1 MKPSHYQAIY
11 SHDQDWSQWQQLCH
25 VRLQELMNCPGA
37 HKLLQAVYWY
47 GWWWLWSPLTT
58 RAIYSH
64 DQDWSQWQQLCHVRL
79 QELMNCPGAHKLLQ
93 PVCWYGW
100 WLWSPLTTRLYIVTI
115 RTGVSDNSYVMSGCR
130 SLWTAQVLI
139 SSCSLSADM
148 GGGYEALSL
157 PGYI

>member
-1 MKPSHYQAIY
+1 MAKTNLMINISYIQTSCLISCIY
-11 SHDQDWSQWQQLCH
+11 LKIWSC
-25 VRLQELMNCPGA
+25 
-37 HKLLQAVYWY
+37 QAVCWC
-47 GWWWLWSPLTT
+47 GW
-58 RAIYSH
+58 
-64 DQDWSQWQQLCHVRL
+64 
-79 QELMNCPGAHKLLQ
+79 
-93 PVCWYGW
+93 W

-139 SSCSLSADM
+139 SSCRRSADMGGGGYEALSLPGLYIVTIRTGVSDNKYVMSGCRSLWTAQALISSCSLSADM